1 MGRHKKVSCPKCEKE
16 MRSDKLKNHNCPLN
30 RKKEEIERRHEK
42 RPVIEVPVLPG
53 MEAIPRLMQILEH
66 YFGKGNLEKTIS
78 LLSNGDLVHGIITS
92 EAYPEC
98 IKVIQRYT
106 NQEVDCT
113 YDNGKT
119 VNHKHFVGVLEGSRD
134 NKTIKNVCGVKW
146 GRIKNIEHLVNVVK
160 YIQKNGKCK
169 QYNAKRRKSKHHT
182 LPESVEGDAFI
193 RDKIAECLNELE
205 FGLGDLYLYESY
217 SSAYTKFMKAK
228 NYHDFKKEK
237 NPTLEC
243 ALPSNSSLGC
253 YYCDESLFEAKVERL
268 FKIYTCNDQA
278 AKKALI
284 KLNYVPKKKVTKIY
298 PPSILDIGLIEDE
311 FDELM

>member
-1 MGRHKKVSCPKCEKE
+1 

-30 RKKEEIERRHEK
+30 RKKEEIERRREK

-119 VNHKHFVGVLEGSRD
+119 VNHKHFVAVLEGSRN

-146 GRIKNIEHLVNVVK
+146 GRIKNIEHVVNVAK
-160 YIQKNGKCK
+160 YIQNME
-169 QYNAKRRKSKHHT
+169 NVNNT
-182 LPESVEGDAFI
+182 MP
-193 RDKIAECLNELE
+193 RDVNLNII
-205 FGLGDLYLYESY
+205 LYL
-217 SSAYTKFMKAK
+217 
-228 NYHDFKKEK
+228 
-237 NPTLEC
+237 NPLRVTPLSEIK
-243 ALPSNSSLGC
+243 SLNA
-253 YYCDESLFEAKVERL
+253 SM
-268 FKIYTCNDQA
+268 
-278 AKKALI
+278 
-284 KLNYVPKKKVTKIY
+284 
-298 PPSILDIGLIEDE
+298 S
-311 FDELM
+311 